1 MPLSVQNDLNLETT
15 DKSLFKRLQ
24 YAKEILVQMMSVQ
37 SMPPT
42 LALTSQAQPDMLE
55 QQNEE
60 VAPKQNYASQQK
72 PMVGP
77 AAMMGQGL
85 ATINPRQ
92 SVEQPARHTKSASK
106 NGMMMSPYTNKT
118 GNKGKD

>member
-55 QQNEE
+55 Q
-60 VAPKQNYASQQK
+60 
-72 PMVGP
+72 
-77 AAMMGQGL
+77 
-85 ATINPRQ
+85 
-92 SVEQPARHTKSASK
+92 
-106 NGMMMSPYTNKT
+106 
-118 GNKGKD
+118 